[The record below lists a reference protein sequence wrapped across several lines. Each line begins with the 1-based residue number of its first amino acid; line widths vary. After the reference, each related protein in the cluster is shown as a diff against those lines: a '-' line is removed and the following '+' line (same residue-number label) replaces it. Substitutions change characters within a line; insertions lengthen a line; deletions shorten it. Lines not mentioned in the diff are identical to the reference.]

1 MKNKKGI
8 TLITLIVTIII
19 LLVLTGVTM
28 SAIVGDNGIIKK
40 AKKAKTETEAA
51 AKQEETDLDNYS
63 KAMDGDFSGSE
74 EVGLPENTE
83 WTVAGTRVKT
93 PEEWRKETVR
103 HLATENGL
111 EITEVTKVAT
121 VYAVAVGGGESVPVP
136 KGFYYVG
143 GDLGTGVIISDNEE
157 DKYDGGVTDKTSW
170 EYTRELKGNQFVWIP
185 CSNDDYFKTSFG
197 LQNANWDNT
206 TPKSEKMQI
215 EKYGGFYVGR
225 YEAGL
230 AEEIEEYTEDQISN
244 GTNTPFNKDGIPQS
258 KAGKIPWMFINWTQ
272 SKKNSESMY
281 NNSYVSSGLIT
292 GTQWDVILNRMV
304 EKTELTEGDLKSSSK
319 WGNYKDTSI
328 NFKGRTAKAYYT
340 SSSWYIPPFGEETEG
355 KTTNYGTANN
365 GDLLTTGASS
375 YTEKYH
381 IFDIAGNVWEWTE
394 EASTYQTSGQYRVVR
409 GGSCINPFAT
419 SPACYRYGISPD
431 GHASFDIRLSC
442 RTLHKVELDAR
453 Y

>member
-8 TLITLIVTIII
+8 TLLTLIVTIII
-19 LLVLTGVTM
+19 LLVLAGVTM

-40 AKKAKTETEAA
+40 AKKAKMETEAA

-63 KAMDGDFSGSE
+63 KVMDEYLSDSE

-136 KGFYYVG
+136 YGFYYVG

-157 DKYDGGVTDKTSW
+157 DKYDGGLTDKTSW

-258 KAGKIPWMFINWTQ
+258 KAGKIPWMFINWIQ

-292 GTQWDVILNRMV
+292 GMQWDVMLNRMV

-319 WGNYKDTSI
+319 WGIYKDTSI
-328 NFKGRTAKAYYT
+328 NFKGRMAKAYN
-340 SSSWYIPPFGEETEG
+340 SSSGFWYITQFGEEIEG
-355 KTTNYGTANN
+355 KTTNYVTANN

-375 YTEKYH
+375 YTERYH

-394 EASTYQTSGQYRVVR
+394 EVSKYQTSGQYHVLRS
-409 GGSCINPFAT
+409 GSFINNFSAT
-419 SPACYRYGISPD
+419 PACYRSGNAPD
-431 GHASFDIRLSC
+431 SNVSFDIRFSC
-442 RTLHKVELDAR
+442 GTLYKIKNEC
-453 Y
+453 